1 MSDVMAGETVSLQKN
16 AALHDTYERL
26 KASFPQVGPF
36 ETGRYLGGSGAGA
49 WILDFDGLAAIVGPT
64 TWDPVCFEIHGGIYS
79 AWKAS
84 GGVLGPLGRPV
95 SDEADYH
102 GPDARPGDR
111 ISEFENG
118 VAVWR
123 ADTYQTELRG
133 KSEANAPF
141 DIIIKFREKHDLLKR
156 MFPKIGEA
164 IEPGIYRTPN
174 GGWQCNYANCAAI
187 TIRPGDSEAHE
198 VYGGICARWY
208 QEGGAFDETCKP
220 GWLGFPI
227 SGVEAF
233 HDLGDSKDRISH
245 FENGDIVWIANNNET
260 RIVNS
265 RISKEEFMERVQK
278 LSERVHEKVVEIIAI
293 QLGVDRHQISRNS
306 SLAKDLQADDL
317 DLNEIIMA
325 FEEEFGV
332 EIPTTLEENKYPGS
346 SYAIARSSYPL
357 AGYTL
362 SLSIGDTVGEIE
374 QYLIEHSH
382 PWDSDAGSFTDSAD
396 SSVDPDEFVVDPDAC
411 VMENMERAIAA
422 GYSEDEARA
431 MFLGV

>member
-174 GGWQCNYANCAAI
+174 GGWQCNYVNCAAI
-187 TIRPGDSEAHE
+187 TIRPADSEAHE
-198 VYGGICARWY
+198 VFGCICARWY
-208 QEGGAFDETCKP
+208 QEGGAFDETYKP

-227 SGVEAF
+227 SGVETF
-233 HDLGDSKDRISH
+233 LDFGDSNDRIVH
-245 FENGDIVWIANNNET
+245 FERGDIVWIAQNNET
-260 RIVNS
+260 RIINTL
-265 RISKEEFMERVQK
+265 ISKQEFMETVLRLREKVGD
-278 LSERVHEKVVEIIAI
+278 KVVEIIGD
-293 QLGVDRHQISRNS
+293 QLGIDKGQISRGS
-306 SLAKDLQADDL
+306 SLWDDL
-317 DLNEIIMA
+317 GADELDLVEIIMA
-325 FEEEFGV
+325 VEEEFGV
-332 EIPTTLEENKYPGS
+332 VIPDADGWWQ
-346 SYAIARSSYPL
+346 
-357 AGYTL
+357 
-362 SLSIGDTVGEIE
+362 TVGGIE
-374 QYLIEHSH
+374 QYLLEHSS
-382 PWDSDAGSFTDSAD
+382 PYAGK
-396 SSVDPDEFVVDPDAC
+396 VVN
-411 VMENMERAIAA
+411 E
-422 GYSEDEARA
+422 
-431 MFLGV
+431 LGR